1 MLLSSRKL
9 SSYHELNNID
19 IDLRV
24 GNTSLERVS
33 SAKLLGTEIDHNLK
47 WEENV
52 KQISA
57 SCYRTLGILK
67 KLRNFSL
74 PFHIRKQLVQALV
87 LSKLYY
93 NYVVYHNLPHYL
105 VKRQQRIQTAYA
117 SFVVGKFVKS
127 KDIIKLIW
135 LPVKEHIEWQLLKL
149 VHKAIFSHEWPGYL
163 RLKQFKHNRTL
174 RSSAA
179 MQLEIL
185 LVSHIYQDQA
195 AKSFDILPGCV
206 RNCIDFNQF
215 SKMTFKFLMNKVK
228 DNLSA

>member
-1 MLLSSRKL
+1 M
-9 SSYHELNNID
+9 D
-19 IDLRV
+19 IGLV
-24 GNTSLERVS
+24 AVWASVVNF
-33 SAKLLGTEIDHNLK
+33 
-47 WEENV
+47 

-57 SCYRTLGILK
+57 SCYRTRGILK
-67 KLRNFSL
+67 KLRNFL

-93 NYVVYHNLPHYL
+93 ICVVYHNLPHYL
-105 VKRQQRIQTAYA
+105 VKRLQRIQTACA
-117 SFVVGKFVKS
+117 SFVAGKFVES
-127 KDIIKLIW
+127 KDITKLSW

-149 VHKAIFSHEWPGYL
+149 VHKAILSREWPGYL
-163 RLKQFKHNRTL
+163 RLKQFKHSGTL
-174 RSSAA
+174 RSTAA

-185 LVSHIYQDQA
+185 LVPHTCQDQA
-195 AKSFDILPGCV
+195 AKSLNILPGCV